1 MVASLW
7 SALPMVERA
16 KYERKAEQNL
26 QHLKNVQNLDCQ
38 NFGREVEEESRS
50 SQCRVEKIDQGGVGE
65 NYRKATTP
73 ATPLPVLSP
82 DTSPSASSP
91 APSSSPATSHAP
103 ASSRAPASST
113 APPPP
118 PATYS
123 PAEEKSL
130 DLIGDSQ
137 PYRIFFSELRQVL
150 GS

>member
-7 SALPMVERA
+7 TALPIVERA

-26 QHLKNVQNLDCQ
+26 QHLKNVQNLQ

-50 SQCRVEKIDQGGVGE
+50 SQGEKIDHGGVGE

-82 DTSPSASSP
+82 AYTSPSASSP
-91 APSSSPATSHAP
+91 ASSSAP
-103 ASSRAPASST
+103 ASSP
-113 APPPP
+113 APPAP
-118 PATYS
+118 PAISS
-123 PAEEKSL
+123 PAEEKGL